1 MDGSLNHMQAAGRAA
16 DVALFAMP
24 KRGHTADE
32 YEDAYAVSPV
42 DVWPLHAAVADGA
55 TEAAFSRHWARVLA
69 DGWIDEA
76 PADIKAWQSALP
88 AWRAQWHDL
97 VADQVRQRAWYAAAK
112 AEQGA
117 FAAFLGLTLFA
128 DGTWRAVGQG
138 DCVVL
143 HLRSGSLVA
152 AWPISDPEVF
162 TYRPTLVAS
171 RPSTEAVNGP
181 QVDGPQVTTGTWTH
195 GDTMLLASDALGAWL
210 LRTDPAA
217 VVSWDA
223 ETAASALQAART
235 SGDLANDDVTL
246 VRLTLHAP

>member
-1 MDGSLNHMQAAGRAA
+1 MDSTLNHMQAAGRAA

-24 KRGHTADE
+24 KRGHTVDE
-32 YEDAYAVSPV
+32 YEDAHAVSPV
-42 DVWPLHAAVADGA
+42 DAWPFHAAVADGA

-69 DGWIDEA
+69 DGWIEEA
-76 PADIKAWQSALP
+76 PADTKAWQSALP

-128 DGTWRAVGQG
+128 DGTWRAVSQG

-143 HLRSGSLVA
+143 HIRSGSLVA
-152 AWPISDPEVF
+152 AWPISDPKAF

-171 RPSTEAVNGP
+171 RPSTEAAEGL
-181 QVDGPQVTTGTWTH
+181 QVTNGTWTD

-210 LRTDPAA
+210 LRTDPTTALSWGAA
-217 VVSWDA
+217 P
-223 ETAASALQAART
+223 AASAMQAARR

-246 VRLTLHAP
+246 VRLTPHAP